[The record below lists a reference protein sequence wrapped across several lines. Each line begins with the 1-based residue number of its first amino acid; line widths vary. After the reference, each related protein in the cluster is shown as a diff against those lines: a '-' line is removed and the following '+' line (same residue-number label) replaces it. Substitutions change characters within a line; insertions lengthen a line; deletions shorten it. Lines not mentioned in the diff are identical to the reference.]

1 MKERKTSFSKL
12 LKRALIVAL
21 CLVMALGT
29 TVTIMAASFN
39 GDLDGDGKVTA
50 YDAQML
56 AEYEA
61 GDRDLD
67 PATVIGLTVRGILDR
82 VLGKI
87 VDEPV
92 DDPAV
97 ENDAVVKTVEVKA
110 EEGIVT
116 EELTFTE
123 ENVTVTIPV
132 GVKVTGAEL
141 VVTVSKMDASEGGLT
156 AGEGEELLPLDIH
169 VEGVAEDNTTAI
181 IIGVAGVLEA
191 GMNLGNVTVYHVED
205 GEPVAMTQVMD
216 VAELTAHNSFYYDP
230 ATGDITV
237 AMATFSEV
245 TTISETAK
253 AWNGGFDYSWYDAK
267 ADELYIANADQLAA
281 FGAIVGGMKKV
292 TGINEDRTYTYSD
305 EVIQDS
311 FSGKTVKLIA
321 DINLGDNVDPTID
334 YSEDMRVFYP
344 IGYWNDEGTYEKSG
358 KAISSGFYNFCGTF
372 DGQGHTISNLY
383 HQTWEMKGDNNYYDA
398 ALQYYRDGMGLF
410 GKVYGGTVKNLTV
423 DNFSSDGEYTTT
435 GTIAAYA
442 EGATFENIAI
452 TNCNPRVY
460 NIGNGGIVGCVGW
473 YAKDAGLKTTFKN
486 ITVDN
491 SNKIS
496 ALWGSWDVACGGIVG
511 QYYPT
516 SGQSS
521 ANYPANGG
529 VYFENCHVAAQ
540 IDVYNDV
547 CANYQYYAYRYAG
560 ILIGSVR
567 ENETVNG
574 YSYPKMDGIT
584 ASGCTVHFGDWN
596 DYYYCELVA
605 NSLASYT
612 HDHQMSRLTQVASV
626 DAENMQIVTLKGETQ
641 AIPSEGRVNYVVV
654 KEKNANDMWIH
665 GDGHAFADCYHFVNG
680 EQHFHDK
687 ADADNPEIYEMV
699 DGVQTLKEDKQLVYR
714 EFNNLVTGYG
724 WGVTSK
730 GVDDLE
736 GVTIL
741 ERTVADSVEK
751 FEAAANAQ
759 SITVQNG
766 IAVKLGDLF
775 TALENPKVAILQQNV
790 LVSITDLTE
799 NDGVNTTVTVNK
811 KGFENWQD
819 YELTVHGAGLVEITV
834 QDYYF
839 CTPASIKLN
848 VGAHIHCE
856 CGALT
861 TLDPDA
867 TCSECGK
874 SAKIWEPTAAMPAD
888 DATGHY
894 YLTGNVEKDN
904 VPSYTGKIAICLNG
918 CNVTTGGY
926 RFLQAASG
934 SVVSISDCQAQVV
947 NGAYTAGKISGSEN
961 AAIRIFEGATF
972 KLYDGHITGNKNT
985 TNAGSGVVYLNAGTE
1000 ATGRAYFYMYGG
1012 KISGN
1017 ELNMRGAVFT
1027 AIPGEGQIPGEIHI
1041 LGGEITENIG
1051 HAMKGSAP
1059 FTPSNGVAGGAGIY
1073 SFGPVYVGGDAYISG
1088 NICDL
1093 ETSYFNADI
1102 VLRTV
1107 TENALYGGKL
1117 IVEEALTDNAEVN
1130 YGTYY
1135 KDNSDDLQAIIA
1147 DDSLLIDGDD
1157 IDGVYYE
1164 GNVIYYENGRYYT
1177 QHIHC
1182 LCGNDTVI
1190 DGEVCS
1196 SCGSDAV
1203 EWTGTNAMPTSDAT
1217 GYYYLQQDVTRIAD
1231 INYYQDGLHICL
1243 NHHTVNLSDHK
1254 INIGTTEHTKVS
1266 VTISDCMAV
1275 TAYND
1280 MYSAGQITGYN
1291 TKNVVIKILSN
1302 ATLKL
1307 YDGMITGN
1315 TTDTNLVWLQASTD
1329 AANMSRFY
1337 MYGGEISGNTVARG
1351 AVFTEVPGTNE
1362 AKDNIYAGEIY
1373 ILGGAITENNG
1384 TETNSGAGGGAG
1396 VYAFGSVYVGG
1407 DAKIIGNTEATTL
1420 KNADMM
1426 LRNDRSYQG
1435 KLIISAEKPLQAGA
1449 QISCDTEDADDK
1461 ANLSITGT
1469 PSAWDAGWILYNG
1482 DYVHYENGVFF
1493 QGHTHCLCGATV
1505 SGSEACPECG
1515 YAPVDWT
1522 AWTKTD
1528 SLPGTTGNYYLVSDV
1543 TVTYAADATQATV
1556 ISMDNNVAIDLC
1568 GHNIL
1573 NENGDRL
1580 FYLNTNATLSITDCQ
1595 DEAGM
1600 ISGFGKGNNSECAIT
1615 LCAGS
1620 ELNLYNGKIANN
1632 TGGDDG
1638 VIYVQASTTFNMYGG
1653 EISNNVSEA
1662 RGAICAYDI
1671 SGKHDTA
1678 PVVRILGGK
1687 ITGNSST
1694 TNNTNYSGGGIY
1706 SFGHVYVGGDAY
1718 IAGNSA
1724 ATDNNPD
1731 IYLRGGGY
1739 CGKMF
1744 LDSDY
1749 PLTADAKIDYSVSTH
1764 PDEFDPNFIC
1774 FSSEAYEIPEGVL
1787 TCNGQAIVDEIPV
1800 DSGEGEAEQ
1809 QPA

>member
-237 AMATFSEV
+237 AMASFSEV
-245 TTISETAK
+245 STISETAK
-253 AWNGGFDYSWYDAK
+253 GWEGEVDHSWYK
-267 ADELYIANADQLAA
+267 ADATELYIANADQLWS
-281 FGAIVGGMKKV
+281 FSQIVGGMAD
-292 TGINEDRTYTYSD
+292 GIE
-305 EVIQDS
+305 QDD
-311 FSGKTVKLIA
+311 FEGKTVYLIA
-321 DINLGDNVDPTID
+321 DINLGDEDPAQD
-334 YSEDMRVFYP
+334 YSEDGKSFYP
-344 IGYWNDEGTYEKSG
+344 IGYYNDLKSYKKQAG
-358 KAISSGFYNFCGTF
+358 VAVTSNVTSFRGIF
-372 DGQGHTISNLY
+372 DGQGHTVGNFY
-383 HQTWEMKGDNNYYDA
+383 QNTWEMFGDYNSGYSGTPNHYKDA
-398 ALQYYRDGMGLF
+398 MGLF
-410 GKVYGGTVKNLTV
+410 GYVNGGTVMNLTV
-423 DNFSSDGEYTTT
+423 ENFRSDGEFTPT
-435 GTIAAYA
+435 GCIAAYA
-442 EGATFENIAI
+442 CNATFENIAI
-452 TNCNPRVY
+452 VNCNPRVY
-460 NIGNGGIVGCVGW
+460 NTGNGGIVGIGGNDSDPEE
-473 YAKDAGLKTTFKN
+473 YKLTFNN
-486 ITVDN
+486 ITIDN
-491 SNKIS
+491 SNKIT
-496 ALWGSWDVACGGIVG
+496 ALWGSWDVACGGLVG
-511 QYYPT
+511 MFRGAGHAYMT
-516 SGQSS
+516 
-521 ANYPANGG
+521 
-529 VYFENCHVAAQ
+529 NCHVAAQ

-547 CANYQYYAYRYAG
+547 CGNYQYYWYRYAG
-560 ILIGSVR
+560 MMIGT
-567 ENETVNG
+567 NKNMITDANG
-574 YSYPKMDGIT
+574 YTVPETSKYH
-584 ASGCTVHFGDWN
+584 AENCTVHFGDWN
-596 DYYYCELVA
+596 DYYYCELVE

-612 HDHQMSRLTQVASV
+612 HDHQFSRLTLIDSV
-626 DAENMQIVTLKGETQ
+626 SEIQDAEGNWNTTGNFAVITD
-641 AIPSEGRVNYVVV
+641 A
-654 KEKNANDMWIH
+654 KNH
-665 GDGHAFADCYHFVNG
+665 TGTCYHIRKDADGKLYQHSHDDYNHDGVEDYETVNG
-680 EQHFHDK
+680 E
-687 ADADNPEIYEMV
+687 EILV
-699 DGVQTLKEDKQLVYR
+699 EDHRVVYLPFNQL
-714 EFNNLVTGYG
+714 FTGYG
-724 WGVTSK
+724 WGVK
-730 GVDDLE
+730 HIPVYNGEDYAFE
-736 GVTIL
+736 GITIL
-741 ERTVADSVEK
+741 GRDEANSVVK
-751 FEAAANAQ
+751 FEADANAQ

-775 TALENPKVAILQQNV
+775 AAANQNEAPIFEKALNV
-790 LVSITDLTE
+790 SVTDLDE
-799 NDGVNTTVTVNK
+799 DDGVNTSVELVKNGNDWT
-811 KGFENWQD
+811 Q
-819 YELTVHGAGLVEITV
+819 YELIFHGAGAVEIAI

-839 CTPASIKLN
+839 CTPTSLQLS
-848 VGAHIHCE
+848 VGAHVHCL
-856 CGALT
+856 CGDTTALNEQC
-861 TLDPDA
+861 A
-867 TCSECGK
+867 NCGEK
-874 SAKIWEPTAAMPAD
+874 AVIWEPTAEMPAD

-918 CNVTTGGY
+918 CNVTTGEY

-1182 LCGNDTVI
+1182 LCGNDTAI

-1217 GYYYLQQDVTRIAD
+1217 GYYYLQQDVTRMAD

-1243 NHHTVNLSDHK
+1243 NHHTVNLSNHK

-1280 MYSAGQITGYN
+1280 MYSAGQITGHN

-1337 MYGGEISGNTVARG
+1337 MYGGEISDNTVARG

-1407 DAKIIGNTEATTL
+1407 DAKIIGNTAATTL

-1505 SGSEACPECG
+1505 SGSEPCPECG

-1543 TVTYAADATQATV
+1543 TVTYEADATQATV

-1600 ISGFGKGNNSECAIT
+1600 ISGFGKGNSECAIT

-1694 TNNTNYSGGGIY
+1694 TNNTSYSGGGIY